1 MVLRPKVLLT
11 RRLPQP
17 GIDLLERH
25 VDMFINPFDIPMSRQ
40 DIIGGI
46 KDKDGLICLL
56 NDKVDAEVIDAG
68 KHVKIIA
75 NYAAGYNNIDVQAAT
90 KRKIPVTNTPGVL
103 TETTADLTF
112 ALILSAA
119 RRIVEADKFLRQKSF
134 KGWAPMLFLGR
145 DIHNKILGIIG
156 FGRIGRAVARR
167 ANGFGMEVIYYDPV
181 RLSRDDEDTYGVKY
195 QDLDDLLKQAD
206 FVCIHVPL
214 NEQTYHMI
222 TKEKLAL
229 MKGSSYLINVA
240 RGQVVN
246 EKALVNALQEKRI
259 AGCAL
264 DVFENEP
271 KVEKELIE
279 MPNTV
284 LVPHIGSASIEARIK
299 MALMVAE
306 NVIAVLVEK
315 GRAPNA
321 VNPEIYEEW
330 H

>member
-17 GIDLLERH
+17 GIELLERH

-46 KDKDGLICLL
+46 KNKDGLICLL

-75 NYAAGYNNIDVQAAT
+75 NYAAGYNNIDVQTAT

-112 ALILSAA
+112 ALVLSIA

-156 FGRIGRAVARR
+156 FGRIGRAVAQR

-181 RLSRDDEDTYGVKY
+181 RLSQDDEDTYGIKY
-195 QDLDDLLKQAD
+195 QDLDDLLKHAD

-222 TKEKLAL
+222 GKEELAS
-229 MKGSSYLINVA
+229 MKESAYLINVA

-246 EKALVNALQEKRI
+246 EKALVNALQGKRI

-264 DVFENEP
+264 DVYENEP
-271 KVEKELIE
+271 EVEKELIE
-279 MPNTV
+279 MPNTI
-284 LVPHIGSASIEARIK
+284 LVPHIGSASIETRTK
-299 MALMVAE
+299 MALMTAE
-306 NVIAVLVEK
+306 NVIAVLEQK

>member
-40 DIIGGI
+40 DIVGGI

-56 NDKVDAEVIDAG
+56 NDKVDAEVIDVG
-68 KHVKIIA
+68 KNVKIIA

-112 ALILSAA
+112 ALMLSIA

-134 KGWAPMLFLGR
+134 KGWAPMLLLGR

-156 FGRIGRAVARR
+156 FGRIGRAVAQR
-167 ANGFGMEVIYYDPV
+167 AKGFGIEVIYYDPV

-222 TKEKLAL
+222 TKEKLVL
-229 MKGSSYLINVA
+229 MKESAYLINVA
-240 RGQVVN
+240 RGQIVD

-271 KVEKELIE
+271 EVEKELIE

-284 LVPHIGSASIEARIK
+284 LVPHIGSASIETRTK

-306 NVIAVLVEK
+306 NVIAVLVQK
-315 GRAPNA
+315 GRAPNV

>member
-17 GIDLLERH
+17 GIELLERH

-56 NDKVDAEVIDAG
+56 TDTIDAEVITAG
-68 KHVKIIA
+68 KNLKIIA

-90 KRKIPVTNTPGVL
+90 KRKIPITNTPGVL

-156 FGRIGRAVARR
+156 FGRIGRAVAQR
-167 ANGFGMEVIYYDPV
+167 ANGFHLKIIYYEPV
-181 RLSRDDEDTYGVKY
+181 RLSHDIEKKY
-195 QDLDDLLKQAD
+195 SAEYKSLDDLLKESD
-206 FVCIHVPL
+206 FITIHTPL
-214 NEQTYHMI
+214 VESTHHLI
-222 TKEKLAL
+222 SEKEFFL
-229 MKGSSYLINVA
+229 MKKTAYLINAA
-240 RGQVVN
+240 RGQVVDK
-246 EKALVNALQEKRI
+246 KALVRALREKRI

-271 KVEKELIE
+271 EVEKELIE

-284 LVPHIGSASIEARIK
+284 LTPHIGSASIETRTK

-306 NVIAVLVEK
+306 NVIAVLVQK

>member
-68 KHVKIIA
+68 KNVKIIA

-112 ALILSAA
+112 ALMLSIA

-134 KGWAPMLFLGR
+134 KGWAPMLFLGH

-156 FGRIGRAVARR
+156 FGRIGRAVAQR

-264 DVFENEP
+264 DVYENEP
-271 KVEKELIE
+271 EVEKELIE

-284 LVPHIGSASIEARIK
+284 LVPHIGSASIETRTK
-299 MALMVAE
+299 MALMAAE